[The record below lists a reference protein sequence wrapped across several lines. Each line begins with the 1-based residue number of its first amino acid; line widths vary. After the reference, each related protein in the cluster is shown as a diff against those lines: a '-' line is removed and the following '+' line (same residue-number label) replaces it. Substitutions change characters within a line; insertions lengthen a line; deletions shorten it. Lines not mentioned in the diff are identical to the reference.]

1 MCLHVVD
8 RVKEKMFVSPCFEQ
22 NQRGNVCVSMLWTE
36 SKRKCLCLHVVD
48 RIKEEPSADIQFP
61 VLDENDEV
69 TEADLLQLEGK
80 CGSILQSEGKW

>member
-1 MCLHVVD
+1 MS
-8 RVKEKMFVSPCFEQ
+8 VSPCCGQ

-80 CGSILQSEGKW
+80 CGSILQSEGK

>member
-1 MCLHVVD
+1 MQGNSCTLKITPAVRSYSQLHLGIGSPLT
-8 RVKEKMFVSPCFEQ
+8 RVLSRWC
-22 NQRGNVCVSMLWTE
+22 S
-36 SKRKCLCLHVVD
+36 CLCLHVVD